1 MVGKKVQGKP
11 KSYHGH
17 DCQIQMLAA
26 GEVSHTVFM
35 TKQLLRAVPIL
46 NLVISQVQQQQV
58 VQDVLSAVDL
68 DQVVITSNNADIEGH
83 SIRSVIVKP
92 ESIC

>member
-1 MVGKKVQGKP
+1 
-11 KSYHGH
+11 
-17 DCQIQMLAA
+17 MLAA

-46 NLVISQVQQQQV
+46 NLVISQVQQV